1 MNNTFSL
8 LSLSTCTSILIHV
21 SKTKKRVKWLMWHG
35 PVIFFYRKF
44 GMFFWKYHDIFVY
57 YVNFNV
63 PYLAIGITFTLIQYI
78 IRYHDKGSI
87 INSNEHAHT
96 FTGAQGS
103 IFFWFI
109 LHVLQWKTN
118 RKETDVLQCAHDSK
132 NSVITILT
140 FAWPR
145 LTVREVRLTQDV
157 KTFFW
162 V

>member
-1 MNNTFSL
+1 M
-8 LSLSTCTSILIHV
+8 
-21 SKTKKRVKWLMWHG
+21 
-35 PVIFFYRKF
+35 Y
-44 GMFFWKYHDIFVY
+44 
-57 YVNFNV
+57 FNV
-63 PYLAIGITFTLIQYI
+63 SYLAICITFTLIQYI

-157 KTFFW
+157 KTSFVYKYSCWIKNRKSVLRGSKIIDFSSIAMTLCEI
-162 V
+162 VQSEQSKLDFLIYRP